1 MPEITD
7 LNAPLRRI
15 TPPRGHFF
23 FGYYDVPAAD
33 AQGRHLCQEVL
44 FRDRFPTPEDVATIG
59 HVPLPTPGAAEGDL
73 PFTPFAETRAWNF
86 QQGEMLLWLGGQSDT
101 CLYNVFEDGQFG
113 ACAHNAGTGARR
125 VLPLPVANVAR
136 DGTQALCINLSRVYD
151 FRPGYGYE
159 EVPDPFADVLAP
171 AEDGVSVMD
180 LATGRHRQ
188 VLSYAQLAEFL
199 ARERVLCEPRK
210 LVVNHITFNPA
221 GSRFMFLLRTFVT
234 APGQHWLT
242 LLLTAATDGSD
253 LRLHPTW
260 DMASHYHWRNDEELL
275 IWTFTGPEKKG
286 ALVVINDRTGERTV
300 VDAGFFPNDGHCSY
314 SPDGR
319 WILYDSYPD
328 ASTPDHLRWLGVYS
342 LDRGAGCT
350 LGRFR
355 SEPIFRQTP
364 TGLDKS
370 NVDLRCDLHPR
381 WMPDGQSITFDSI
394 HEGYRGVY
402 WMDLPDLATRCGD
415 VSQRQAASVS

>member
-7 LNAPLRRI
+7 LNAPLRRL

-33 AQGRHLCQEVL
+33 AQDRHLCQEVL

-86 QQGEMLLWLGGQSDT
+86 QQGAMLQWLGGQSDT
-101 CLYNVFEDGQFG
+101 CLYNVFAGG
-113 ACAHNAGTGARR
+113 RLGTCIHNLASGARR

-242 LLLTAATDGSD
+242 LLLTPKATSCLSATTYLNFLFALANGIN
-253 LRLHPTW
+253 L
-260 DMASHYHWRNDEELL
+260 YLL
-275 IWTFTGPEKKG
+275 
-286 ALVVINDRTGERTV
+286 V
-300 VDAGFFPNDGHCSY
+300 S
-314 SPDGR
+314 
-319 WILYDSYPD
+319 
-328 ASTPDHLRWLGVYS
+328 GVN
-342 LDRGAGCT
+342 C
-350 LGRFR
+350 
-355 SEPIFRQTP
+355 
-364 TGLDKS
+364 K
-370 NVDLRCDLHPR
+370 
-381 WMPDGQSITFDSI
+381 
-394 HEGYRGVY
+394 
-402 WMDLPDLATRCGD
+402 
-415 VSQRQAASVS
+415 